1 MRIQHVTVNKLFGIF
16 DHSIPLNL
24 DDRITIIYGPN
35 GFGKTFTLVLVNE
48 LLNPSRE
55 SYDRFARIP
64 FDEISVDFDDAS
76 TLRLKKTVRGDI
88 HELIFEFSQPETA
101 VKQFRLSDEQGE
113 KFREPQ
119 WLTDLKKSIYA
130 RFISTE
136 RLRQFTD
143 AKWRDMSQAVEKHA
157 LDEREK
163 IDLLIR
169 IINSMF
175 LHKQME
181 IDKRDGFVVRT
192 SSGDVLPPDILSSG
206 EKHLVVLLYELLFN
220 VTPDSLILIDEPE
233 LSLHIVWQQEFLVK
247 LAEIIELAEFDVLVA
262 THSPQIIHDRWDL
275 AVELKDPRA

>member
-1 MRIQHVTVNKLFGIF
+1 MRIQHVTVSKLFGIF

-24 DDRITIIYGPN
+24 NDRITIIYGPN

-55 SYDRFARIP
+55 SYDRFTGIP
-64 FDEISVDFDDAS
+64 FAEISVDFDDAG
-76 TLRLKKTVRGDI
+76 TLRLRKTGHGGM
-88 HELIFEFSQPETA
+88 HELVFEFSPPETA
-101 VKQFRLSDEQGE
+101 VKKFRLSDKQGE

-119 WLTDLKKSIYA
+119 WLTDLKKSIYV

-143 AKWRDMSQAVEKHA
+143 ENWRDMSQAVTKHA

-206 EKHLVVLLYELLFN
+206 EKHVVVLLYELLFN
-220 VTPDSLILIDEPE
+220 VTPDSLIMIDEPE
-233 LSLHIVWQQEFLVK
+233 LSLHVVWQQEFLVH
-247 LAEIIELAEFDVLVA
+247 LAEIIGFAGFDVLVA